1 MRLHRHTIFARG
13 RRAGTAAMATLA
25 ATVMLLTV
33 AAGPATATPATEPR
47 SGTTG
52 EILGTGNATAVPGS
66 YVVTLKDSGGTVG
79 DRQAGVSRLADRYGF
94 RPDQVWH
101 DALNGF
107 SVRTSELVA
116 RRLAADP
123 AVAVVEQDRL
133 TSLATTQTNA
143 PWNLDRIDAS
153 LGLSGTYN
161 FTSVGTGVRAYIV
174 DSGIQISHV
183 DFGGQAVYGYD
194 AVDGVLPANDCS
206 GHGTHVA
213 GTVGGTTYG
222 AAKNV
227 VLVAV
232 KVFDCTLPST
242 LSMLINGINWM
253 IANHL
258 AGQPAVANIGVL
270 TSPTV
275 ALNTAVTNA
284 VADGITVTVPAGNSN
299 VSACTVSPAS
309 VPTALTVGATLT
321 NDNRASWSNF
331 GPCLDIFAPGERI
344 TSAWWNSITATQTI
358 SGTSHAAPLVAGVAA
373 RVLSN
378 NPTWTP
384 AQVASYLFSVASPVV
399 INPGA
404 GSPNRLLY
412 LSPAL

>member
-1 MRLHRHTIFARG
+1 MRLHRRTISARES
-13 RRAGTAAMATLA
+13 RAGTAVTAMLVTTA
-25 ATVMLLTV
+25 MLTMV
-33 AAGPATATPATEPR
+33 AGPAAATPAAESR
-47 SGTTG
+47 SGAAG
-52 EILGTGNATAVPGS
+52 EILDAGDGTPVPGS
-66 YVVTLKDSGGTVG
+66 YVVTLKEGAGSAG
-79 DRQAGVSRLADRYGF
+79 DRHAGVARLADRYGF
-94 RPDQVWH
+94 RPDHVWR

-107 SVRTSELVA
+107 SVRTSERVA

-143 PWNLDRIDAS
+143 PWNLDRIDAP
-153 LGLSGTYN
+153 LGLSGTYD

-174 DSGIQISHV
+174 DSGIQIGHV

-194 AVDGVLPANDCS
+194 AVDGTLPANDCS

-213 GTVGGTTYG
+213 GTVGGTTFG

-232 KVFDCTLPST
+232 KVFDCALPST

-258 AGQPAVANIGVL
+258 AGQPAVANVGVL

-275 ALNTAVTNA
+275 ALDTAVANA

-309 VPTALTVGATLT
+309 APTALTVGATLT

-331 GPCLDIFAPGERI
+331 GPCLDIFAPGDRI
-344 TSAWWNSITATQTI
+344 TSAWWNSTTATQTI

-373 RVLSN
+373 RVLAN

-399 INPGA
+399 VNPGA

-412 LSPAL
+412 LSPLL

>member
-1 MRLHRHTIFARG
+1 MGIHRHAIFARG
-13 RRAGTAAMATLA
+13 RRAGTAVTATLA
-25 ATVMLLTV
+25 TATMLLTM
-33 AAGPATATPATEPR
+33 AAVPATAAPAAEPP
-47 SGTTG
+47 SGPAG
-52 EILGTGNATAVPGS
+52 EILGAGDAAGVPGS
-66 YVVTLKDSGGTVG
+66 YVVTLKESGGSVDDRHVG
-79 DRQAGVSRLADRYGF
+79 AARLADRYGF
-94 RPDQVWH
+94 RPDQVWR

-107 SVRTSELVA
+107 SVRTSEQVA

-123 AVAVVEQDRL
+123 AVAAVEQDRL

-174 DSGIQISHV
+174 DSGIQISHA

-194 AVDGVLPANDCS
+194 AVDGTLPANDCS
-206 GHGTHVA
+206 GHGTHAA
-213 GTVGGTTYG
+213 GTVGGTTFG

-232 KVFDCTLPST
+232 KVFDCALPST

-253 IANHL
+253 IANHP

-275 ALNTAVTNA
+275 ALDTAVTNA

-309 VPTALTVGATLT
+309 VPTALTVGATLM

-331 GPCLDIFAPGERI
+331 GPCLDIFAPGDRI
-344 TSAWWNSITATQTI
+344 TSAWWNSTTATQTI
-358 SGTSHAAPLVAGVAA
+358 SGTSQAAPLVAGVAA

-384 AQVASYLFSVASPVV
+384 AQVASYLFGVASPVV

>member
-1 MRLHRHTIFARG
+1 MKLHWHTIFG
-13 RRAGTAAMATLA
+13 RAHRAGAATLGA
-25 ATVMLLTV
+25 AVMLLAMAAAPAAALPV
-33 AAGPATATPATEPR
+33 ADPAAV
-47 SGTTG
+47 TTG
-52 EILGTGNATAVPGS
+52 VLLDAGHAERVPGS
-66 YVVTLKDSGGTVG
+66 YVVVLKEGAGSAA
-79 DRQAGVSRLADRYGF
+79 DRRTGVTRLAERYGL
-94 RPDQVWH
+94 RPDQIWR

-107 SVRTSELVA
+107 SVRTTEPVA

-133 TSLATTQTNA
+133 TSLATTQPNA
-143 PWNLDRIDAS
+143 PWNLDRIDAP
-153 LGLSGTYN
+153 LGLTGTYN

-174 DSGIQISHV
+174 DSGIQIGHA

-194 AVDGVLPANDCS
+194 AVDGTLPANDCT
-206 GHGTHVA
+206 GHGTHAA
-213 GTVGGTTYG
+213 GTVGGTTFG
-222 AAKNV
+222 VAKNV

-232 KVFDCTLPST
+232 KVFDCVLPST

-253 IANHL
+253 VANHP

-270 TSPTV
+270 TSPTAALDAAV
-275 ALNTAVTNA
+275 ANA

-299 VSACTVSPAS
+299 ASACNVSPAS
-309 VPTALTVGATLT
+309 APTALTVGATLT

-344 TSAWWNSITATQTI
+344 TSAWWSSTTATQTLN
-358 SGTSHAAPLVAGVAA
+358 GTSHAAPLVAGVAA
-373 RVLSN
+373 RVLDN

-384 AQVASYLFSVASPVV
+384 AQVSSYLFSVANPAVL
-399 INPGA
+399 NPGA

>member
-1 MRLHRHTIFARG
+1 MKLHWHTIFG
-13 RRAGTAAMATLA
+13 RAHRAGAATLGA
-25 ATVMLLTV
+25 AVVLLAM
-33 AAGPATATPATEPR
+33 AAGPAAAAPVADLAA
-47 SGTTG
+47 GTTG
-52 EILGTGNATAVPGS
+52 VLLDAGHAERVPGS
-66 YVVTLKDSGGTVG
+66 YVVVLKEGAGSAA
-79 DRQAGVSRLADRYGF
+79 DRRTGVTRLAERYGF
-94 RPDQVWH
+94 RPDQIWH

-107 SVRTSELVA
+107 SVRTTEPVA

-133 TSLATTQTNA
+133 TSLATTQPNA
-143 PWNLDRIDAS
+143 PWNLDRIDAP
-153 LGLSGTYN
+153 LGLTGTYN

-174 DSGIQISHV
+174 DTGIQIGHT

-194 AVDGVLPANDCS
+194 AVDGTLPANDCT
-206 GHGTHVA
+206 GHGTHAA
-213 GTVGGTTYG
+213 GTVGGTTFG
-222 AAKNV
+222 VAKNV

-232 KVFDCTLPST
+232 KVFDCVLPST

-253 IANHL
+253 IANHP

-270 TSPTV
+270 TSPTAALDAAV
-275 ALNTAVTNA
+275 ANA

-299 VSACTVSPAS
+299 ASACNVSPAS
-309 VPTALTVGATLT
+309 APTALTVGATLT
-321 NDNRASWSNF
+321 NDNRASWSNY
-331 GPCLDIFAPGERI
+331 GTCLDIFAPGERI
-344 TSAWWNSITATQTI
+344 TSAWWSSPTATQTL

-373 RVLSN
+373 RVLGN

-384 AQVASYLFSVASPVV
+384 AQVSSYLFSVANPAVL
-399 INPGA
+399 NPGA